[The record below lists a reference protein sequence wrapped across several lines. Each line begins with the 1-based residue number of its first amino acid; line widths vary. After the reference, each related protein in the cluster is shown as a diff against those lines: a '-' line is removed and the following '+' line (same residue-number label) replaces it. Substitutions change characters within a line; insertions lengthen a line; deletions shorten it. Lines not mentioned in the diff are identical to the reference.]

1 MRNTP
6 SGASLTLLV
15 LMAACAPATTSDPM
29 RKPVPTEPREQTA
42 DQQVMHALSRL
53 TFGARPGDVQ
63 RVRGMGVDRWIAQQL
78 APAQI
83 DDAAA
88 VEYLK
93 RYSTVAMSAPELLV
107 EYDRAQQLRRTLA
120 QRDSGRVSAA
130 DSAELRRAVAE
141 GQRVTAE
148 IQSAKV
154 ARALLSERQLE
165 EVMVDFWENHFSVF
179 IGKGQVRYYLADYD
193 RAIRAHAMGNFRDLL
208 EAVAKSP
215 AMLFY
220 LDNAQSAVEPD
231 RPTLVAQQTAAR
243 RRRGA
248 GRPPANPPAGTAS
261 GQSMVPGMA
270 PLQQRRRGL
279 NENYARELLELHTL
293 GVDGGYTQQD
303 VINVARALTGWTIDN
318 PRTGGRFVFRPAMHD
333 AGTKVVL
340 GVTLV
345 PGRGIEDGEQVLD
358 ILARHPSTA
367 RFIAT
372 KLARRFVS
380 DSPPPALVDRAAA
393 TFTRTDGDITEVVR
407 TIVTSPEFF
416 SADAYRSKVK
426 TPFEV
431 VVSTLR
437 ALNAMPDPTARTA
450 QAIRTLGQPIFG
462 KETPNGY
469 PDVADAWLN
478 TGAILNRI
486 NFGTLVAAG
495 RLPGVRLERWPV
507 TRTVATASREQ
518 QVDAVITS
526 LLGGAVSPDTRAI
539 LITGRNPFL
548 DANPGSVAMDTT
560 AVVDEDPPAMMG
572 GNARPNRRA
581 NANRGAP
588 RLEGFAQVVGLALGS
603 PEFQRR

>member
-1 MRNTP
+1 MRNIP
-6 SGASLTLLV
+6 SGASLTLLAM
-15 LMAACAPATTSDPM
+15 MAACAPAATSDPM
-29 RKPVPTEPREQTA
+29 RTPPVPIEAREQTA
-42 DQQVMHALSRL
+42 DQQVLHTLSRL
-53 TFGARPGDVQ
+53 TWGARPGDVQ
-63 RVRGMGVDRWIAQQL
+63 RVRQMGVDRWIAQQL
-78 APAQI
+78 APRQI
-83 DDAAA
+83 DDAATS
-88 VEYLK
+88 EYLK
-93 RYSTVAMSAPELLV
+93 RYPTVGMSASQLLV
-107 EYDRAQQLRRTLA
+107 QYDRAQELRRTLA
-120 QRDSGRVSAA
+120 RRDSGRISSA

-179 IGKGQVRYYLADYD
+179 MGKGQVRYFLADYD

-208 EAVAKSP
+208 GAVAKSP

-231 RPTLVAQQTAAR
+231 RPTLVAPQVAGR

-248 GRPPANPPAGTAS
+248 VRPPGAIPPGRSPVAGA
-261 GQSMVPGMA
+261 V

-318 PRTGGRFVFRPAMHD
+318 PRTGGQFVFRPAMHD
-333 AGTKVVL
+333 AGAKVVL
-340 GVTLV
+340 GVSL
-345 PGRGIEDGEQVLD
+345 PAGRGIEDGEQVLD
-358 ILARHPSTA
+358 IVARHPSTA

-393 TFTRTDGDITEVVR
+393 TFTRTNGNITEVVR
-407 TIVTSPEFF
+407 TIVTSQEFF
-416 SADAYRSKVK
+416 SADAYRSKLK
-426 TPFEV
+426 TPFEL

-437 ALNAMPDPTARTA
+437 ALNAMPDPTVRTA
-450 QAIRTLGQPIFG
+450 QAVRQLGQPIFG

-486 NFGTLVAAG
+486 NFGTLAAAG
-495 RLPGVRLERWPV
+495 QVPGVRLERWPV
-507 TRTVATASREQ
+507 TQTIATAPREQ
-518 QVDAVITS
+518 QVDAVIAS

-548 DANPGSVAMDTT
+548 EANPDAVAMDTT
-560 AVVDEDPPAMMG
+560 TIVDDDPPVMMG
-572 GNARPNRRA
+572 DDVRPRRRGNANRRA
-581 NANRGAP
+581 P
-588 RLEGFAQVVGLALGS
+588 QLEGFAQIVGLALGS

>member
-1 MRNTP
+1 
-6 SGASLTLLV
+6 
-15 LMAACAPATTSDPM
+15 
-29 RKPVPTEPREQTA
+29 
-42 DQQVMHALSRL
+42 
-53 TFGARPGDVQ
+53 VQ
-63 RVRGMGVDRWIAQQL
+63 
-78 APAQI
+78 
-83 DDAAA
+83 
-88 VEYLK
+88 
-93 RYSTVAMSAPELLV
+93 
-107 EYDRAQQLRRTLA
+107 YDRAQQLRRTLA

-148 IQSAKV
+148 LQSAKV

-179 IGKGQVRYYLADYD
+179 MGKGQVRYYLSDYD

-248 GRPPANPPAGTAS
+248 VRPPVTPPVGVGAG
-261 GQSMVPGMA
+261 QPMVAGMV
-270 PLQQRRRGL
+270 LQQRRRGL

-333 AGTKVVL
+333 AGAKVVL
-340 GVTLV
+340 GVTLAS
-345 PGRGIEDGEQVLD
+345 GRGIEDGEQVLD
-358 ILARHPSTA
+358 IVAQHPSTA

-393 TFTRTDGDITEVVR
+393 TFTRTNGNITEVVR

-437 ALNAMPDPTARTA
+437 ALNAMPDPTVRTA
-450 QAIRTLGQPIFG
+450 QAVRTLGQPLFG

-507 TRTVATASREQ
+507 TRTVATAPREQ

-548 DANPGSVAMDTT
+548 DANPGAAAMDTT
-560 AVVDEDPPAMMG
+560 MVVDEDPPAMMG
-572 GNARPNRRA
+572 GDMRPNRRRA
-581 NANRGAP
+581 NANRAEP
-588 RLEGFAQVVGLALGS
+588 QLEGFAQVVGLALGS